1 MPLNELLKSME
12 NHGEVNLKIAEHEL
26 SKSDTG
32 SFSVEPLGNVCFAL
46 EKSKAQRCQESQGQS
61 NIIHYI

>member
-46 EKSKAQRCQESQGQS
+46 DSKPKGAKRAKASP
-61 NIIHYI
+61 I